1 MKQWKHVE
9 GRLEAA
15 ARHDPI
21 HKRSTSST
29 PSVTHIWYNVLKLVC
44 GTPGCWMQSGNEIP
58 IIWPVCERSAAS
70 PACHIR
76 QPPSSSGATK
86 TNAILT
92 PYQTTLGK
100 LNAKKLWQH
109 PTPEVPIHR
118 KEFTMKAGPSND
130 KNLWSYYANR
140 ILCGHCVNAPLF
152 VPGQYRFVPTMP
164 QYCCEILR
172 QILMVLSA
180 NFQPW
185 CGLKVQ
191 VPPARMSG
199 PCCEEVQPL
208 TRCMN
213 ALQLH
218 GFVQKHGSCQQILPP
233 GLTKRRVLT
242 RSVAT
247 QFWH

>member
-100 LNAKKLWQH
+100 LNAKNCGSIQLRKSPSTERNSPWRQAL
-109 PTPEVPIHR
+109 PTTKTCDH
-118 KEFTMKAGPSND
+118 TMRTVFCAAIASM
-130 KNLWSYYANR
+130 
-140 ILCGHCVNAPLF
+140 PLF
-152 VPGQYRFVPTMP
+152 LCQANTALFQRCPSTVAK
-164 QYCCEILR
+164 YC
-172 QILMVLSA
+172 A
-180 NFQPW
+180 KF
-185 CGLKVQ
+185 
-191 VPPARMSG
+191 
-199 PCCEEVQPL
+199 
-208 TRCMN
+208 
-213 ALQLH
+213 
-218 GFVQKHGSCQQILPP
+218 
-233 GLTKRRVLT
+233 
-242 RSVAT
+242 
-247 QFWH
+247 